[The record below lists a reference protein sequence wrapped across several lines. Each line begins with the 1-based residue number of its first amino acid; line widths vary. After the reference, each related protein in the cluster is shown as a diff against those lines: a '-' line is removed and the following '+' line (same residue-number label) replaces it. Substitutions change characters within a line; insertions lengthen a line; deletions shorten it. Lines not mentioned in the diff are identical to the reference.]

1 MGLFFCTC
9 IESHQLFWCSLQDS
23 HSLCVSVLTCEGCA
37 SCRATADCCFPSTV
51 PCACWHSPSPCP
63 WPSACSPRCLRYS
76 ALRGSQKAQ
85 GAAAEMLT
93 LHVLQ
98 LARTARL
105 FSLTFKAKMES
116 KKKNLNSC
124 FFSLVFWQI
133 EVSRLE
139 PEIAMATK
147 CKVVTYNKGLW
158 RMAQHEQ
165 EEDGEQGWKKFC
177 PENNCHQEAMVG
189 LMGTMCCCVFTVQNG
204 IPVLTH

>member
-116 KKKNLNSC
+116 KKKKPQFLL
-124 FFSLVFWQI
+124 FFPCILADWG
-133 EVSRLE
+133 VSPWAWDRHGDQ
-139 PEIAMATK
+139 M
-147 CKVVTYNKGLW
+147 
-158 RMAQHEQ
+158 
-165 EEDGEQGWKKFC
+165 QGGDL
-177 PENNCHQEAMVG
+177 QQG
-189 LMGTMCCCVFTVQNG
+189 LMKDGTAWTRRGRRTGMKK
-204 IPVLTH
+204 ILSWE